1 MKIPVSVDCAQEIG
15 DEVYFQFGGY
25 DGSGYVYQGGKI
37 AKVKTDGT
45 GFTEVKSDLSCDD
58 NLDIYT
64 MFVAYKSGDKIEIK
78 QGGTLNRPFRS
89 YDAWSESYKAVVYT
103 EDGSEK
109 ELLSE
114 KEYASYGNN
123 LESLSY
129 TGDELYFV
137 VVKTDDNDTQCLS
150 YTYCKKD
157 LKTNKITVYQKIN
170 V

>member
-1 MKIPVSVDCAQEIG
+1 MD
-15 DEVYFQFGGY
+15 
-25 DGSGYVYQGGKI
+25 
-37 AKVKTDGT
+37 
-45 GFTEVKSDLSCDD
+45 
-58 NLDIYT
+58 
-64 MFVAYKSGDKIEIK
+64 
-78 QGGTLNRPFRS
+78 R
-89 YDAWSESYKAVVYT
+89 